1 MKVQQTLFYLIHCIN
16 AYIPG
21 LIFYP
26 DYDYH
31 FEATVIDVL
40 PTPLTLTTEN
50 FIAIGGLTN
59 AYRLI

>member
-1 MKVQQTLFYLIHCIN
+1 MKVLQTFLYLIHSIN

-21 LIFYP
+21 LIFFP
-26 DYDYH
+26 ANEYH

-40 PTPLTLTTEN
+40 PSPLASTTEN

-59 AYRLI
+59 AYQLI